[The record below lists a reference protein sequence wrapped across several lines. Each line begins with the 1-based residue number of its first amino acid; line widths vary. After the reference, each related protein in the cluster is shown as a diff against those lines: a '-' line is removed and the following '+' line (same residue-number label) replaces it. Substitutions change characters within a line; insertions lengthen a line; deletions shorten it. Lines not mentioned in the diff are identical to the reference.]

1 MIIINIYRI
10 QDEPRNLELW
20 LEKFK
25 KSSVTSIILLLRSLQ
40 KKKKLC
46 DVYSYSRLGTYF
58 FNHRKIIYFIVT
70 SFHLTITFSIC
81 KIFISWTIFFFFL
94 LSMHFTRI
102 AYRSRNKFGRTICV
116 CVMQDR
122 IEGHFSSPIY
132 IYVCIY
138 IFFLY
143 ETSQDKVY

>member
-1 MIIINIYRI
+1 MNHAISNC
-10 QDEPRNLELW
+10 DWRNLKNRAWQVLFFFYD
-20 LEKFK
+20 LY
-25 KSSVTSIILLLRSLQ
+25 
-40 KKKKLC
+40 KKKKTMRRA
-46 DVYSYSRLGTYF
+46 YSYSRLGTYF

-143 ETSQDKVY
+143 ETSQNKAY

>member
-1 MIIINIYRI
+1 MNHAISNC
-10 QDEPRNLELW
+10 DWRNLKNRAWQVLFFFYD
-20 LEKFK
+20 LY
-25 KSSVTSIILLLRSLQ
+25 

-102 AYRSRNKFGRTICV
+102 DIQKQKQVRKNDLCLCDARSYRRTFLV
-116 CVMQDR
+116 TD
-122 IEGHFSSPIY
+122 IY
-132 IYVCIY
+132 ICMYIY
-138 IFFLY
+138 FFFVRNF
-143 ETSQDKVY
+143 TR

>member
-40 KKKKLC
+40 KKKTMRRA
-46 DVYSYSRLGTYF
+46 YSYSRLGTYF

-81 KIFISWTIFFFFL
+81 KIFISWAIFFFFIVDAFYTNSIQKQKQVRKNDL
-94 LSMHFTRI
+94 CLCDARSYRRTFLVTDIYICMYIYFFFVRNFTR
-102 AYRSRNKFGRTICV
+102 
-116 CVMQDR
+116 
-122 IEGHFSSPIY
+122 
-132 IYVCIY
+132 
-138 IFFLY
+138 
-143 ETSQDKVY
+143 